1 MECPWSSP
9 VAFKYGRL
17 LSRTRPSLLG
27 TFCHLRL
34 LAPPPLETLRRRESL
49 PRNIPSGEER
59 GDTAVFAGQFSRSF
73 SLNFASNDI
82 FREHFD
88 PISYPCGVAEVWLRP
103 DPGDDLQKGLNRL
116 KDAKNRHA
124 GIWVILSIT
133 CGVSLV
139 CFN

>member
-1 MECPWSSP
+1 MECPWGSP

-49 PRNIPSGEER
+49 PRNIRSGEER

-116 KDAKNRHA
+116 KDAKNRPA

-133 CGVSLV
+133 CGASLV

>member
-17 LSRTRPSLLG
+17 LSRTPPARDILPPASL
-27 TFCHLRL
+27 CS
-34 LAPPPLETLRRRESL
+34 PPLETLRGRESL
-49 PRNIPSGEER
+49 PRNVPSGEQR
-59 GDTAVFAGQFSRSF
+59 GDAAVFAGQFSRSF

-82 FREHFD
+82 FREHFG
-88 PISYPCGVAEVWLRP
+88 PISYPCGVSKVRLRP
-103 DPGDDLQKGLNRL
+103 DPGDDLQKGLYRL

-124 GIWVILSIT
+124 GIWVIFSIRR
-133 CGVSLV
+133 GASLV

>member
-88 PISYPCGVAEVWLRP
+88 SISYPCGVAEVWLRP
-103 DPGDDLQKGLNRL
+103 DPGDDLQKGQQIKGCKKPTRRNLGNIVDYMWRFP
-116 KDAKNRHA
+116 
-124 GIWVILSIT
+124 SM
-133 CGVSLV
+133 
-139 CFN
+139 F

>member
-1 MECPWSSP
+1 MEFSRSLQIRSSP
-9 VAFKYGRL
+9 LAN
-17 LSRTRPSLLG
+17 SSLAAWDIL
-27 TFCHLRL
+27 
-34 LAPPPLETLRRRESL
+34 PPASPRSPAARDIAQERESL
-49 PRNIPSGEER
+49 PRNIRSGEER

-133 CGVSLV
+133 CGASLV